1 MRPFVLALLSV
12 TTFVLSSAVQAE
24 CHLSKYFELP
34 VTMRGDRPIVSA
46 QIDGKDAEFIL
57 DSGAFFSMLSR
68 ASAQTYDLHLY
79 PLPQGFEVGG
89 INGTTSAW
97 LTTVR
102 SFGMTGYTLHDIQF
116 IVGGTDTGQV
126 GMLGQNFLSIGDVEY
141 DLRHGV
147 VRLLRSDGCKVDD
160 LAYWP
165 SSNPVTSI
173 SLDKHTLQHNRTVG
187 VVSLNGVKFRAL
199 FDTGAPDSV
208 LTLGAAK
215 KAGVTPTSPGVVAS
229 GVSSGIGKRW
239 LRTWNATF
247 DRLEIGGE
255 SIPHPKIRI
264 SEAELGDADM
274 LIGLDF
280 FLAHH
285 IYVANKAGKMLFTYE
300 GGTVFGVGSSGAT
313 DGEGKPLD
321 LTDKTA
327 EPTDAEG
334 FSRRGAAHASM
345 REFDAAI
352 ADFDHAVTLAPKQA
366 RYLRQRAA
374 ARLANQQPLLAATDL
389 DKALTLDPSDTD
401 ARQIRA
407 RLRLAAHDPDGAA
420 EDIRVLDKELP
431 PSAGERLLLAA
442 MADNAGL
449 LDLALTS
456 QNEWLNSH
464 QEDAQRPNALNG
476 RCWVRALL
484 NRELKAALD
493 DCNAALRASPGTRAY
508 LDSRA
513 LVRLRQGDLTGAL
526 NDYDAALRLQPRD
539 PWTLYMRGIV
549 KRRMGDASGAE
560 GDRKAA
566 LAIAPRI
573 GERVAKFGL
582 DKSSP

>member
-1 MRPFVLALLSV
+1 
-12 TTFVLSSAVQAE
+12 
-24 CHLSKYFELP
+24 
-34 VTMRGDRPIVSA
+34 MRGDRPIVSA
-46 QIDGKDAEFIL
+46 QIDGKDAQFIL

-68 ASAQTYDLHLY
+68 ASAQTYDLHVY
-79 PLPQGFEVGG
+79 PLPPGFEVGG
-89 INGTTSAW
+89 INGSASAW

-126 GMLGQNFLSIGDVEY
+126 GLLGQNFLSIGDVEY

-173 SLDKHTLQHNRTVG
+173 SIDKHTLQHNRTIG
-187 VVSLNGVKFRAL
+187 VVSLNGVKLRAL

-208 LTLGAAK
+208 LTLAAAK
-215 KAGVTPTSPGVVAS
+215 KAGVTPMSPGVVAGGMS
-229 GVSSGIGKRW
+229 TGIGSRSI
-239 LRTWNATF
+239 RTWNATF
-247 DRLEIGGE
+247 NRLEIGGE
-255 SIPHPKIRI
+255 SIPNPKIRF
-264 SEAELGDADM
+264 SEAELRDADM

-285 IYVANKAGKMLFTYE
+285 IYVANQAGKMLFTYE
-300 GGTVFGVGSSGAT
+300 GGTVFGVGSSGAS

-345 REFDAAI
+345 RELDAAI
-352 ADFDHAVTLAPKQA
+352 ADFDRAVALAPKQA
-366 RYLRQRAA
+366 RYLSQLAA
-374 ARLANQQPLLAATDL
+374 ARLANHQPLLAATDL
-389 DKALTLDPSDTD
+389 DKALALDPSDTD
-401 ARQIRA
+401 ARGMRA
-407 RLRLAAHDPDGAA
+407 ELRLAAHDPDGAA
-420 EDIRVLDKELP
+420 EDIRMLDKELP
-431 PSAGERLLLAA
+431 PTASQRLQLAA
-442 MADNAGL
+442 IADNAGL
-449 LDLALTS
+449 LELALAN
-456 QNEWLNSH
+456 QNEWLQSH

-493 DCNAALRASPGTRAY
+493 DCNAALRARPSTGAY

-513 LVRLRQGDLTGAL
+513 LVRLRLGDLIGART
-526 NDYDAALRLQPRD
+526 DYDAALRLLPTE

-549 KRRMGDASGAE
+549 KRRTGDASGAE
-560 GDRKAA
+560 ADRKAA

-582 DKSSP
+582 DASSP